1 MSIKTILTSSIV
13 KKVWMALTGLFLC
26 TFLIGHLA
34 GNMQLI
40 LKTGEE
46 GRRAFNEYAY
56 FMAHNPFIKVLS
68 YVTYFSIIFHA
79 FQGFYLTYQNKQARP
94 QGYAYSKP
102 GANSALPSRYM
113 AVLGTLIL
121 VFIVT
126 HMANFWWK
134 AKITEE
140 IPLHT
145 YYSET
150 AKDTLFYTVHRKEPS
165 VKVIREMGEIEGNK
179 LVYSA
184 KKINLQLEQR
194 LNQSIAQAEQAGQA
208 ITPQQIEDI
217 KKQNRIK
224 NNEFIDEGYKD
235 LHTVVMDFFNP
246 KKNEL
251 AMIYMLLY
259 VFSMGA
265 LAFHLW
271 HGFASGFQ
279 SLGLNHKRY
288 TPLIH
293 NAGKLFAVLVPGLF
307 ALITVLIYLK

>member
-1 MSIKTILTSSIV
+1 MSIKTILTSSIF

-40 LKTGEE
+40 LKSGEE

-56 FMAHNPFIKVLS
+56 FMGHNPFIKVLS

-79 FQGFYLTYQNKQARP
+79 FQGFYLTYQNKKARP
-94 QGYAYSKP
+94 QGYAYNKP

-126 HMANFWWK
+126 HMANFWWR

-140 IPLHT
+140 IPMHSLVKMIDCPVGQDPTTGEIITQPFEVTHYLNT
-145 YYSET
+145 NGNYQQFIV
-150 AKDTLFYTVHRKEPS
+150 KDTSTGEEQKLFE
-165 VKVIREMGEIEGNK
+165 
-179 LVYSA
+179 
-184 KKINLQLEQR
+184 
-194 LNQSIAQAEQAGQA
+194 
-208 ITPQQIEDI
+208 
-217 KKQNRIK
+217 IK
-224 NNEFIDEGYKD
+224 NKHEFYDINTGVKIGEGYKD

-293 NAGKLFAVLVPGLF
+293 NTGKLFAVLVPGLF

>member
-1 MSIKTILTSSIV
+1 MSIKTILNSSII

-26 TFLIGHLA
+26 TFLVGHLA

-56 FMAHNPFIKVLS
+56 FMGHNPFIKALS
-68 YVTYFSIIFHA
+68 YITYFSIIFHA
-79 FQGFYLTYQNKQARP
+79 FQGFYLTYQNKKARP

-102 GANSALPSRYM
+102 GANSSLPSRYM
-113 AVLGTLIL
+113 AILGTLIL

-134 AKITEE
+134 AKIKED

-145 YYSET
+145 FTVTVPNPMGGVSLKQELYYTHNMQLIPKSDEIVVKNHT
-150 AKDTLFYTVHRKEPS
+150 DLYMANLN
-165 VKVIREMGEIEGNK
+165 VKV
-179 LVYSA
+179 A
-184 KKINLQLEQR
+184 
-194 LNQSIAQAEQAGQA
+194 
-208 ITPQQIEDI
+208 
-217 KKQNRIK
+217 
-224 NNEFIDEGYKD
+224 EGYKD

-246 KKNEL
+246 KKNDL
-251 AMIYMLLY
+251 ALAFMLLY

-265 LAFHLW
+265 LGFHLW

-279 SLGLNHKRY
+279 SLGINHKRY
-288 TPLIH
+288 TPMIH
-293 NAGKLFAVLVPGLF
+293 GLGKLFAVIVPGLF

>member
-1 MSIKTILTSSIV
+1 MSVRSAFSSSII

-26 TFLIGHLA
+26 TFLVGHLA

-56 FMAHNPFIKVLS
+56 FMGHNPFIKVLS

-79 FQGFYLTYQNKQARP
+79 VQGIYLTYQNKKARP

-102 GANSALPSRYM
+102 GANSSLPSRYM
-113 AVLGTLIL
+113 AILGTIIL

-126 HMANFWWK
+126 HMANFWWR
-134 AKITEE
+134 AKITED

-145 YYSET
+145 YIIS
-150 AKDTLFYTVHRKEPS
+150 AKDQMGQTQEQEMYYTH
-165 VKVIREMGEIEGNK
+165 
-179 LVYSA
+179 
-184 KKINLQLEQR
+184 NLQLIPKSDE
-194 LNQSIAQAEQAGQA
+194 IVV
-208 ITPQQIEDI
+208 
-217 KKQNRIK
+217 K
-224 NNEFIDEGYKD
+224 NNTELFMANFNVKIADGYKD

-246 KKNEL
+246 KKNDMAL
-251 AMIYMLLY
+251 AYLLLY
-259 VFSMGA
+259 VVSMA
-265 LAFHLW
+265 VLAFHLW

-293 NAGKLFAVLVPGLF
+293 GAGKLFALAVPGLF
-307 ALITVLIYLK
+307 ALITILIYLK